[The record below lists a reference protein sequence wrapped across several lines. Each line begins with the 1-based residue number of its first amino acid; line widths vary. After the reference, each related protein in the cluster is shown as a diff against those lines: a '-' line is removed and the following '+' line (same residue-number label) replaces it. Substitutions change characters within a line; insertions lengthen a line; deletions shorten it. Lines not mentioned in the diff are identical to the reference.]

1 MIDNQLPYHDTN
13 PKIIGQMASKTWV
26 GGDQGLTGRLQLP
39 LVVDEVNSL
48 GRRRNKSSQVTRVF
62 RLATYL
68 YTLGV
73 LVDQFILASLGFSS
87 LGSISR

>member
-39 LVVDEVNSL
+39 LVV
-48 GRRRNKSSQVTRVF
+48 
-62 RLATYL
+62 A
-68 YTLGV
+68 
-73 LVDQFILASLGFSS
+73 
-87 LGSISR
+87 